1 MVFPY
6 PKRVQS
12 PEKDNSPTRA
22 DDGNF
27 PLSPYV
33 PSPPQVTGVHPLQM
47 LRIAT
52 FNVSPV
58 QHDAVGWLVCQ
69 LHCHTLQSVWVNIH
83 DDQFLATVRSM
94 GAVFKYYA
102 GESIKADKFS
112 YKFALVSQSGI
123 MTMFLLTFYGT
134 SAVGKPMFFI
144 WVCACGI

>member
-1 MVFPY
+1 MLLAGLYVSFTATLFKVFGLIFI
-6 PKRVQS
+6 
-12 PEKDNSPTRA
+12 D
-22 DDGNF
+22 
-27 PLSPYV
+27 
-33 PSPPQVTGVHPLQM
+33 
-47 LRIAT
+47 
-52 FNVSPV
+52 
-58 QHDAVGWLVCQ
+58 
-69 LHCHTLQSVWVNIH
+69 

-123 MTMFLLTFYGT
+123 MTMFLLTFYAT